1 VKRAL
6 IVAVVLFVGMAAACG
21 EADTR
26 TVTMQAGKDG
36 VPWFCSRPATLVMKS
51 DDGAVVATGDTQQ
64 TPDRDCEWTVVL
76 EDVPL
81 SGSNT
86 VEAGVEG
93 LNESIV
99 VDRSLIESGTQ
110 LRMTL
115 DDQGMLEVTGS

>member
-1 VKRAL
+1 
-6 IVAVVLFVGMAAACG
+6 
-21 EADTR
+21 
-26 TVTMQAGKDG
+26 
-36 VPWFCSRPATLVMKS
+36 MKG

-81 SGSNT
+81 NGSNT
-86 VEAGVEG
+86 VEASVEG

-115 DDQGMLEVTGS
+115 DDEGMLEVTGS